1 MKSMRTI
8 CAALVS
14 VVAASALAQDA
25 GAPPV
30 GQTAK
35 EFPITG
41 ALNMRPT
48 THPFRAVRGR
58 VVLFTAYQTW
68 YDGCA
73 DAVPQ
78 MNALYDKYG
87 PRGLTV
93 LAYGEQEAKLVGP
106 WIEQKGV
113 RFPWVLIDTPTAE
126 QFKRDWPV
134 PGMPW
139 SFLVDVHGKIVWQG
153 NPRNM
158 ENPGQVKAGL
168 MDAVL
173 AESYAP
179 PVMPAAFAEQQKLLD
194 DGRWAAAK
202 KALEDAAAGGSL
214 SKTDAGW
221 AKGVAA
227 WIGRRHDSCVADA
240 DALCKQGWWWDAW
253 DSMNDFPRRYEGMD
267 GADKAAAKA
276 KEIRD
281 NKAPEAVK
289 DLTQGDDV
297 VKLRELVAK
306 KNWIPARLIFAR
318 LTKETKGTRYADR
331 LAEIGE
337 SIPPK

>member
-1 MKSMRTI
+1 MKIMRTVG
-8 CAALVS
+8 AALVA
-14 VVAASALAQDA
+14 VVAASAVAQDA
-25 GAPPV
+25 NAPPV

-106 WIEQKGV
+106 WIGEKGV

-158 ENPGQVKAGL
+158 ENPGVVKAGL
-168 MDAVL
+168 MDSIL
-173 AESYAP
+173 AEATAAP
-179 PVMPAAFAEQQKLLD
+179 NLPAALAEQQKLLD

-202 KALEDAAAGGSL
+202 KALEDAAAGGAL

-227 WIGRRHDSCVADA
+227 WIGRRHDAFFNDA
-240 DALCKQGWWWDAW
+240 DALCKQGFWWDAW
-253 DSMNDFPRRYEGMD
+253 DMMNDFPRRFEGMD

-281 NKAPEAVK
+281 NKAPEAAK
-289 DLTQGDDV
+289 DLAQGDDV

-306 KNWIPARLIFAR
+306 KNWIPARLIYTR
-318 LTKETKGTRYADR
+318 LVKETKGTRYADR